1 MLWLPFLPDRLALQM
16 RDVHTAGE
24 AALLIVV
31 AQVWQAGETCRH
43 RITHC
48 KAWQRTMDSVTG
60 RNRHR
65 YGGLW
70 SLLHSER

>member
-1 MLWLPFLPDRLALQM
+1 MGQTITVGRLMPGHL
-16 RDVHTAGE
+16 REAGE

-43 RITHC
+43 RIIHC